1 VRSQESGVGSQESHL
16 ASSRVDNRLIEVKDV
31 KTHFFLREGTV
42 RALDGVSF
50 EIERGEALGVVG
62 ESGCGKSV
70 TAQAILRIVP
80 DPGKIV
86 EGEIT
91 LFRHHPENGRPASTE
106 EVKLTDLDPRG
117 PAIRAIRG
125 AEIAM
130 VFQEPMTSFSPVHTV
145 GFQIMEAIILHQR
158 VDKKQARERATEI
171 LARVG
176 MPRPNQTIDAYPH
189 QLSGGQRQRAMIAM
203 ALSCNPSLLIA
214 DEPTTA
220 LDVTTQAQI
229 LDLLRH
235 LQDDLGMAIMFITHD
250 LGVIAEM
257 TKRVVVMYLGK
268 VVESADV
275 DTLFHDPHHPYT
287 RALINS
293 VPRLGMTSGLLQPI
307 EGSVPDPYNVPTGCA
322 FYPRCPNFIPGKCDV
337 EEPEWIAITP
347 SHYVRCHLYG

>member
-1 VRSQESGVGSQESHL
+1 MAL
-16 ASSRVDNRLIEVKDV
+16 DNRLIELKNV
-31 KTHFFLREGTV
+31 KTHFYLREGTV

-50 EIERGEALGVVG
+50 EIARGEALGVVG

-91 LFRHHPENGRPASTE
+91 LHRQPSTNGQTNGNGT
-106 EVKLTDLDPRG
+106 VKLTDLDPRG

-130 VFQEPMTSFSPVHTV
+130 VFQEPMTSFSPVHTI
-145 GFQIMEAIILHQR
+145 GYQIMEAIILHQK
-158 VDKKQARERATEI
+158 VAKKQARERAVEI

-176 MPRPNQTIDAYPH
+176 MPRPHQTVDAYTH

-235 LQDDLGMAIMFITHD
+235 LQDELGMAIMFITHD

-287 RALINS
+287 KALIAS

-307 EGSVPDPYNVPTGCA
+307 EGSVPDPYNIPKGCA
-322 FYPRCPNFIPGKCDV
+322 FHPRCPSFIPGTCDV
-337 EEPEWIAITP
+337 VEPEWIAIAP
-347 SHYVRCHLYG
+347 NHHVRCHLYG

>member
-1 VRSQESGVGSQESHL
+1 MAEMTR
-16 ASSRVDNRLIEVKDV
+16 ADTTFADNRLIELKNVR
-31 KTHFFLREGTV
+31 THFYLREGTV
-42 RALDGVSF
+42 KALDGVSF
-50 EIERGEALGVVG
+50 EIDRGEALGVVG

-80 DPGKIV
+80 EPGKLLD
-86 EGEIT
+86 GEIT
-91 LFRHHPENGRPASTE
+91 FFRHQAANGTPARVE
-106 EVKLTDLDPRG
+106 AVKLTDLDPRG

-145 GFQIMEAIILHQR
+145 GFQICEAIILHQK
-158 VDKKQARERATEI
+158 VNKKQARERAIEI

-176 MPRPNQTIDAYPH
+176 MPRPRQVIDTYPH

-229 LDLLRH
+229 LDLMRH
-235 LQDDLGMAIMFITHD
+235 LQDELGMAIMFITHD

-268 VVESADV
+268 VVEEADV
-275 DTLFHDPHHPYT
+275 DTLFHAPAHPYT
-287 RALINS
+287 QALLTS
-293 VPRLGMTSGLLQPI
+293 VPRLGVTSGLLQPI
-307 EGSVPDPYNVPTGCA
+307 EGSVPDPYNIPRGCP
-322 FYPRCPNFIPGKCDV
+322 FYPRCPSFMAGRCDV
-337 EEPEWIAITP
+337 VEPEWTMLTP
-347 SHYVRCHLYG
+347 KHHVRCHLYE

>member
-1 VRSQESGVGSQESHL
+1 MAAHVELRDVVKHFPVSRTLGEIVRG
-16 ASSRVDNRLIEVKDV
+16 ARPA
-31 KTHFFLREGTV
+31 V

-50 EIERGEALGVVG
+50 DIARGEALGVVG

-86 EGEIT
+86 DGEIT
-91 LFRHHPENGRPASTE
+91 LYRQQGENGRPASAE

-130 VFQEPMTSFSPVHTV
+130 IFQEPMTSFSPVHSI
-145 GFQIMEAIILHQR
+145 GYQIMEAITLHQK
-158 VDKKQARERATEI
+158 VNKKEARARAVEI

-176 MPRPNQTIDAYPH
+176 MPRPHQAVDSYPH
-189 QLSGGQRQRAMIAM
+189 QISGGQRQRAMIAM

-257 TKRVVVMYLGK
+257 TKRVVVMYLGR

-293 VPRLGMTSGLLQPI
+293 VPRLGMISGLLQPI
-307 EGSVPDPYNVPTGCA
+307 EGSVPDPYNIPAGCA
-322 FYPRCPNFIPGKCDV
+322 FHPRCPSFIPGRCDV
-337 EEPEWIAITP
+337 VEPEWIAITP
-347 SHYVRCHLYG
+347 NHHVRCHLYG

>member
-1 VRSQESGVGSQESHL
+1 V
-16 ASSRVDNRLIEVKDV
+16 SSRPAAKPVPDVTDNRLIELKNV
-31 KTHFFLREGTV
+31 KTHFYLREGTV

-50 EIERGEALGVVG
+50 EIDRGEALGVVG

-80 DPGKIV
+80 DPGKLID
-86 EGEIT
+86 GEIS
-91 LFRHHPENGRPASTE
+91 FYRHHAANGKPASVE
-106 EVKLTDLDPRG
+106 EIKLTSLDPRG
-117 PAIRAIRG
+117 TDIRAIRG

-145 GFQIMEAIILHQR
+145 GFQIMEAIILHQK
-158 VDKKQARERATEI
+158 VNKKQARERAIEM

-176 MPRPNQTIDAYPH
+176 MPRPRQVVDTYPH

-229 LDLLRH
+229 LDLLRQ
-235 LQDDLGMAIMFITHD
+235 LQDELGMAIMFITHD

-268 VVESADV
+268 VVESTDV

-307 EGSVPDPYNVPTGCA
+307 EGSVPDPYNIPKGCA
-322 FYPRCPNFIPGKCDV
+322 FHPRCPSFIPGRCDV
-337 EEPEWIAITP
+337 VEPEWTMLTP
-347 SHYVRCHLYG
+347 NHHVRCHLYE